1 MSKVKA
7 YLKSMPIYWLARQ
20 RHARRKYE
28 EATEAIEAQG
38 QASSSN
44 VSDCPTIMIFSS
56 MGIFADH
63 LTVDTLLAHA
73 LERQGARVI
82 IALCDGQ
89 LQACHVS
96 DRYAYA
102 FAPTP
107 AARAQRQARICRAC
121 TNATIDL
128 VRESGITYCYFSQ
141 GRAHAREHELSFR
154 TVDIEDEINSGIIR
168 FAASSHPSVLAQLPS
183 DVTQRYREGG
193 AAASDAIDGLID
205 LHRPDIVIA
214 HHGIYVPQGIVQ
226 KAAKQ
231 RDLTFYSWH
240 FGYRKSTLIFS
251 HGDTYHREL
260 TGPLPA
266 AFEAP
271 LTDGERERINEYLSS
286 RVSGRQDWIHFNRK
300 PQAFDVKSAKRGY
313 FVCFTSVDWD
323 AALHFPASVF
333 SSQFD
338 FLEKLV
344 ALFEDIP
351 DYDLVIR
358 IHPAEV
364 TGFHPAALSA
374 ESFLRRRP
382 VPPNVRIISATD
394 TTSSYDLARHCI
406 ASIVYNTKLGI
417 ELPPMGIPV
426 IVAGDCWIRGKGFS
440 YDVQGPGDLATF
452 VRQGEGLQVS
462 AAQRER
468 ALQFAHYFYYRRCI
482 DTPEL
487 TSAGPKFQISVSSDG
502 LQKVHAE
509 GGGMAQIA
517 ELIRVGRDV
526 VVPARGADN

>member
-7 YLKSMPIYWLARQ
+7 LLKSLTIYWLVRQ
-20 RHARRKYE
+20 HHARRKYK
-28 EATEAIEAQG
+28 EAIALIAAQM

-44 VSDCPTIMIFSS
+44 TSDYPTIMIFSS
-56 MGIFADH
+56 VGIFADH

-73 LERQGARVI
+73 LEHQGARVI

-89 LQACHVS
+89 MQACHVS

-102 FAPTP
+102 FAPTE
-107 AARAQRQARICRAC
+107 AARAQRQSSICRAC
-121 TNATIDL
+121 TGATIDL
-128 VRESGITYCYFSQ
+128 LRESGLTYAYFSQ
-141 GRAHAREHELSFR
+141 GRAHTRESKLATR
-154 TVDIEDEINSGIIR
+154 TDDIEDEINSGIIR
-168 FAASSHPSVLAQLPS
+168 FAASSHPSVLSQLPP
-183 DVTQRYREGG
+183 DVTLRYTEGG
-193 AAASDAIDGLID
+193 AAASESIDGLID
-205 LHRPDIVIA
+205 LYRPDIVIA

-231 RDLTFYSWH
+231 RGLTFYSWH

-251 HGDTYHREL
+251 RGDTYHREL

-271 LTDGERERINEYLSS
+271 LTEGDRGRITEYLSS
-286 RVSGRQDWIHFNRK
+286 RVSGGQDWIHFNRK
-300 PQAFDVKSAKRGY
+300 PQAFEVKSAKRGY
-313 FVCFTSVDWD
+313 FVCYTSVDWD

-333 SSQFD
+333 NSQFD

-344 ALFEDIP
+344 TLFEKTP
-351 DYDLVIR
+351 DFDLVIR

-374 ESFLRRRP
+374 ENFLRSRP
-382 VPPNVRIISATD
+382 VPANVRIISAID

-406 ASIVYNTKLGI
+406 ASIIYNTKLGI

-426 IVAGDCWIRGKGFS
+426 IVAGDSWIRGKGFS
-440 YDVQGPGDLATF
+440 YDVESPGDLAAF
-452 VRQGEGLQVS
+452 VHQGEALQVS
-462 AAQRER
+462 TEQRER

-487 TSAGPKFQISVSSDG
+487 SSAGPKFQISVSPEG
-502 LQKVHAE
+502 LRLVSEK
-509 GGGMAQIA
+509 GGGISRIA
-517 ELIRVGRDV
+517 EFLMAGRDV
-526 VVPARGADN
+526 ELPARQAV

>member
-1 MSKVKA
+1 
-7 YLKSMPIYWLARQ
+7 
-20 RHARRKYE
+20 
-28 EATEAIEAQG
+28 
-38 QASSSN
+38 
-44 VSDCPTIMIFSS
+44 MIFSS
-56 MGIFADH
+56 TGIFADH

-89 LQACHVS
+89 LPACHVS

-102 FAPTP
+102 FAPTA

-121 TNATIDL
+121 TRATINL
-128 VRESGITYCYFSQ
+128 VQESGITYAYFSQ
-141 GRAHAREHELSFR
+141 GRAHERGHQLTTR
-154 TVDIEDEINSGIIR
+154 TDDIQDEINSGIIR
-168 FAASSHPSVLAQLPS
+168 FAASSHPSVLLKLPA
-183 DVTQRYREGG
+183 DVNQRYKEGG
-193 AAASDAIDGLID
+193 ATARDAIDGLID

-226 KAAKQ
+226 KAARQ
-231 RDLTFYSWH
+231 RGLTFYSWH

-251 HGDTYHREL
+251 RGDTYHREL

-271 LTDGERERINEYLSS
+271 LTDGERGRITEYLLS
-286 RVSGRQDWIHFNRK
+286 RVSGGQDWIHFNRK
-300 PQAFDVKSAKRGY
+300 PQSFDVEGAKRGY
-313 FVCFTSVDWD
+313 FVCYTSVDWD
-323 AALHFPASVF
+323 AALHFPTSVF

-344 ALFEDIP
+344 DLFEQTP

-382 VPPNVRIISATD
+382 IPPNVRIISATD

-440 YDVQGPGDLATF
+440 YDVDGAGDLAAF
-452 VRQGEGLQVS
+452 VRQGETLHVS
-462 AAQRER
+462 AEQRER

-487 TSAGPKFQISVSSDG
+487 ISAGSKFQISVSPEG
-502 LQKVHAE
+502 LRKVRAE
-509 GGGMAQIA
+509 GGGMSRIA
-517 ELIRVGRDV
+517 KLVRSGRDV
-526 VVPARGADN
+526 VIPAGGAT